1 MILKSILAGTF
12 KLDGG
17 AMFGVVPKKIW
28 SKLIVPDANNL
39 CTWALRCLYVE
50 DAGKKILID
59 TGMGNKQEDKFFS
72 HYEPEGTRLI
82 DEALFQNGV
91 DPLDITDV
99 ILSHLH
105 FDHCGGAF
113 LKNNSGDI
121 FTPFPNADF
130 WVHESQWLLALNP
143 NPREKAS
150 FLKENI
156 NPLVDKIKFID
167 EANSPFEKIEFIRV
181 SGHSEGMV
189 LPIVQVTNNKKIL
202 FGADLFPSIHH
213 IPLPYIMAYDMQ
225 PLITLQEKIEVLH
238 RMVDEKIALFFEHDP
253 ENEIAILDKDDKDRF
268 IVTSCLTLRDYL
280 RKD

>member
-1 MILKSILAGTF
+1 MIIKSILAGTF

-28 SKLIVPDANNL
+28 SKLKMPDANNL

-50 DAGKKILID
+50 YGEKKVLID
-59 TGMGNKQEDKFFS
+59 TGMGNKQEDKFFN
-72 HYEPEGTRLI
+72 HYEPAGTRRI
-82 DEALFQNGV
+82 DEALIQNGV
-91 DPLDITDV
+91 DPSGITDV

-113 LKNNSGDI
+113 LKNNSGEI
-121 FTPFPNADF
+121 FTPFLNADF
-130 WVHESQWLLALNP
+130 WVHKSQWLLALNP

-156 NPLVDKIKFID
+156 NPLVNKIKFID
-167 EANSPFEKIEFIRV
+167 ETNPPFEKIEFIKV
-181 SGHSEGMV
+181 SGHSEGMI
-189 LPIVQVTNNKKIL
+189 LPIINITHNKKIL

-238 RMVDEKIALFFEHDP
+238 RIVKEKIALFFEHDP
-253 ENEIAILDKDDKDRF
+253 ENEMAILDKDDNDRF
-268 IVTSCLTLRDYL
+268 IVRSSLTLADYL
-280 RKD
+280 NKD